1 MFSPTIIV
9 IAIAVVIFMVAL
21 IAAIRRIRTC
31 PSDRILVKYGQ
42 VGGDRMANAIHG
54 GTTFVWPVIQGFRY
68 LDLTPMTVDIDLR
81 ANVGV
86 KHRTGNAR
94 PRQNPL
100 QDGGNRCQKNRWP
113 RLSALRREDAP
124 EDVHAGARRLM
135 IGRHA
140 VIGQTVPGRK
150 RQHFDLRCEEG
161 ETLGGGPH
169 PFAVAGDM
177 DQANPGRGVH

>member
-54 GTTFVWPVIQGFRY
+54 GTTFVWPVIQGFSY

-81 ANVGV
+81 GRCPN
-86 KHRTGNAR
+86 RTSASTFRRASRSASAR
-94 PRQNPL
+94 SRN
-100 QDGGNRCQKNRWP
+100 
-113 RLSALRREDAP
+113 
-124 EDVHAGARRLM
+124 
-135 IGRHA
+135 
-140 VIGQTVPGRK
+140 
-150 RQHFDLRCEEG
+150 
-161 ETLGGGPH
+161 
-169 PFAVAGDM
+169 
-177 DQANPGRGVH
+177 